1 MKSDRLLSVLL
12 LLQTRG
18 RITADRLAAELEV
31 SRRTI
36 YRDVEALSA
45 AGVPVYAERGRSG
58 GIRLLP
64 GYRTDVTGLTSDE
77 ARALFVLATQ
87 GAHQALGLD
96 GALGTALRK
105 VMAALPAPHRPAAEL
120 TSRRILVD
128 PDRWLSGPRADVRLD
143 ELHTAVFTDRRL
155 RLRYRHGGEGPARTY
170 TVDPYGLVSKAGVW
184 YLVADRRRSPAL
196 FRVDRVVTASVVDEA
211 VRRRPGVELAE
222 VWGVLRRRVEE
233 RAARIR
239 VTARV
244 HRSRYGMFTR
254 IVGPMLAETS
264 QSGPQSGRQTGPQ
277 SGPDGTEEAAGGRGK
292 TGEAGKTGG
301 AGETGEAGEAGA
313 AEAGERTGE
322 AEAADEW
329 VTVRLDYPV
338 LPAVGQL
345 LQFGPWVE
353 VVDPPCARAELV
365 RRAREVL
372 DVYGAPPSDGPD
384 GDAPAPVSPPRAPG
398 APGGT

>member
-222 VWGVLRRRVEE
+222 VWSVLRRRVEE
-233 RAARIR
+233 RPARIR

-254 IVGPMLAETS
+254 IVGPMLAETP
-264 QSGPQSGRQTGPQ
+264 QSGPQSGPQT
-277 SGPDGTEEAAGGRGK
+277 GPDGTEEAAEGRGK
-292 TGEAGKTGG
+292 TGEAG
-301 AGETGEAGEAGA
+301 A
-313 AEAGERTGE
+313 AEADEQTGE

-372 DVYGAPPSDGPD
+372 EVYGASPSDGPD
-384 GDAPAPVSPPRAPG
+384 GDAPAQSLPQRAPG
-398 APGGT
+398 TPGGT